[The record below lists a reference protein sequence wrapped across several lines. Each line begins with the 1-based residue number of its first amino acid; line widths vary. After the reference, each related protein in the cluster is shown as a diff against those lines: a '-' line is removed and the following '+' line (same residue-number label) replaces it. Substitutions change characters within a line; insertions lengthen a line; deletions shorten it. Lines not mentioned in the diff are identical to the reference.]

1 MLYPTIPAADD
12 PYQIWLTIR
21 STRPK
26 VIHLTAQH
34 NVILEAVR
42 LTFDYRARADACRQ
56 VLRERANIPI
66 SRPTPKAILSGAITG
81 SLYHPVMTPADINAI
96 ATFLSKALELQV
108 VVVMKGKIKPIGDG
122 QVLLWSIDN
131 NYLAKLTANHNI
143 DEQIARLENKNKY

>member
-12 PYQIWLTIR
+12 PYQIWLSVK

-26 VIHLTAQH
+26 VIHLTSQH

-56 VLRERANIPI
+56 VLRECANIPI

-81 SLYHPVMTPADINAI
+81 SLHHPSMTPADIYAI
-96 ATFLSKALELQV
+96 ATFLSQALQMQV
-108 VVVMKGKIKPIGDG
+108 IVGLKGKIRKIGDG
-122 QVLLWSIDN
+122 PVLVWSIDN
-131 NYLAKLTANHNI
+131 NYLAKLTANQTVE
-143 DEQIARLENKNKY
+143 EQIERLDKNK